1 MKSLLVLVS
10 IVMSGSVFA
19 NSIAQTVSSPLMSS
33 AATSLG
39 LAEKQAEIV
48 LNDAQEYLLSGAAS
62 SFLSQKIKETKT
74 LNSDLSESEALEILL
89 QDAEK
94 ILSK

>member
-1 MKSLLVLVS
+1 MKTLLVLVS
-10 IVMSGSVFA
+10 IIMSGTALA
-19 NSIAQTVSSPLMSS
+19 NSIAQTVSSPLLSS
-33 AATSLG
+33 AVSSLG

-48 LNDAQEYLLSGAAS
+48 LNDAQEYLLSGTAS
-62 SFLSQKIKETKT
+62 SFLDQKIKETKS
-74 LNSDLSESEALEILL
+74 LNSDLSETEALEILL